1 MTSIGFLGLGRMG
14 LLMAER
20 LVAAGHDVTGW
31 NRTPGRE
38 FGGTVARTAA
48 AAVAG
53 KELVITML
61 SGPEAVRAVLD
72 DVNDHIEQGALVVE
86 MSTIGPETVATARA
100 KLREDVRLV
109 DAPVIGSLPQAAKG
123 ELKIFAGGAAEDLDA
138 AREPLS
144 VLGTVQHVGPLG
156 DGAAIKLVLNISTI
170 TTMVMLGESL
180 ALADR
185 LGLDQ
190 ESTLDALGGTAVGA
204 FVTRIRPRIGNP
216 DTPTNFALGL
226 AEKDLRLALEA
237 GADAEGLVAAARGR
251 LAAAGAN
258 GLADKDLSAVLSFLR
273 GTPAH

>member
-1 MTSIGFLGLGRMG
+1 MTRIGFLGLGRMG
-14 LLMAER
+14 ALMADR
-20 LVAAGHDVTGW
+20 LVAAGHEVTGW
-31 NRTPGRE
+31 NRTPGKE
-38 FGGTVARTAA
+38 FAGSTARTAA
-48 AAVAG
+48 EAVAG

-61 SGPEAVRAVLD
+61 SGPEAVRTVLEAVT
-72 DVNDHIEQGALVVE
+72 DHLEKGALVVE
-86 MSTIGPETVATARA
+86 MSTIGPEAVAEARA
-100 KLREDVRLV
+100 KLRDDVRLV
-109 DAPVIGSLPQAAKG
+109 DAPVVGSLPQATNG
-123 ELKIFAGGAAEDLDA
+123 ELKIFAGGAAEDVDA
-138 AREPLS
+138 AREELG

-156 DGAAIKLVLNISTI
+156 DGAAIKLVLNITTI
-170 TTMVMLGESL
+170 TTMVMVGESL

-237 GADAEGLVAAARGR
+237 GAGDLVAAARDR
-251 LAAAGAN
+251 LAAAGAG
-258 GLADKDLSAVLSFLR
+258 GLADEDLSAVISFLR

>member
-1 MTSIGFLGLGRMG
+1 MTRIGFLGLGRMG
-14 LLMAER
+14 VLMADR
-20 LVAAGHDVTGW
+20 LVAAGHEVTGW
-31 NRTPGRE
+31 NRTPGKE
-38 FGGTVARTAA
+38 FSGTVAQTAA
-48 AAVAG
+48 EAVAG

-61 SGPEAVRAVLD
+61 SDPEAVRAVLEGIS
-72 DVNDHIEQGALVVE
+72 DHLDQGALVVE
-86 MSTIGPETVATARA
+86 MSTIGPEAVAEARA
-100 KLREDVRLV
+100 KLRDDVRLV
-109 DAPVIGSLPQAAKG
+109 DAPVIGSLPQAGNG
-123 ELKIFAGGAAEDLDA
+123 ELKIFAGGAAEDVDA
-138 AREPLS
+138 AREELA

-226 AEKDLRLALEA
+226 AEKDLRLALES
-237 GADAEGLVAAARGR
+237 GLGDGLVAAARDR

-258 GLADKDLSAVLSFLR
+258 GSADADLSAVISSIR
-273 GTPAH
+273 DTPAR

>member
-86 MSTIGPETVATARA
+86 MSTIGPETVATVRA

-144 VLGTVQHVGPLG
+144 VLGTVQHAGPLG